1 MSKKIS
7 AQQVRE
13 LRDKVVQAGMSPLIT
28 YAKEPKLVGP
38 KTFDPAYDYN
48 KDLKE
53 DEFKHEKGRP
63 FVYLK
68 GLERLAK
75 ERGVLYARPTNIMQL
90 GTSGVLVTYEY
101 GIEDGRCYAGTADAT
116 TKNCDGNFK
125 LYLSAMAESRAKA
138 RALRTAFGIT
148 TCSVEEKSDMTV
160 AQDPEL
166 GPIGDEQI
174 HLIKMKAVE
183 FNLTKFD
190 LFEMLEVPRKLSDLK
205 KLTKE
210 EGLEIIG
217 QLNKLSRKKKKKTKK
232 TTRKIDV

>member
-1 MSKKIS
+1 
-7 AQQVRE
+7 
-13 LRDKVVQAGMSPLIT
+13 MSPLVNT
-28 YAKEPKLVGP
+28 RPMTEVTLAGP
-38 KTFDPAYDYN
+38 KKFDPAHDYN

-63 FVYLK
+63 FVYLR

-75 ERGVLYARPTNIMQL
+75 ERGVQYAGPTNVMQL
-90 GTSGVLVTYEY
+90 GTSGVLITYQY
-101 GIEDGRCYAGTADAT
+101 KFDDGRTYAGTADAT

-148 TCSVEEKSDMTV
+148 TCSVEEKSDMTI

-166 GPIGDEQI
+166 GPIGDEQL
-174 HLIKMKAVE
+174 HLIKLKA
-183 FNLTKFD
+183 NILSLGKAD
-190 LFEMLEVPRKLSDLK
+190 LFKMLEVPRNLTDLK

-210 EGLEIIG
+210 EALEILAA
-217 QLNKLSRKKKKKTKK
+217 LNKLSRNKKTRKTTKK
-232 TTRKIDV
+232 TDV

>member
-1 MSKKIS
+1 MPKIS
-7 AQQVRE
+7 AAQVKE
-13 LRDKVVQAGMSPLIT
+13 LRDMTVAGMSVTTLPREEIT
-28 YAKEPKLVGP
+28 LAGP
-38 KTFDPAYDYN
+38 KKFDPAYDYN

-63 FVYLK
+63 FVYLR

-75 ERGVLYARPTNIMQL
+75 ERGVQYARPTNVMQL

-101 GIEDGRCYAGTADAT
+101 SFDDGRSYAGTADAT

-148 TCSVEEKSDMTV
+148 TCSVEEKSNMTI

-174 HLIKMKAVE
+174 HLIKLKATE
-183 FNLTKFD
+183 LGLGKQD
-190 LFEMLEVPRKLSDLK
+190 LFKMLEVPRNLTDLK

-210 EGLEIIG
+210 EALEILAA
-217 QLNKLSRKKKKKTKK
+217 LNKLSRKKKTRKTKK
-232 TTRKIDV
+232 TTRKTDV

>member
-1 MSKKIS
+1 MALVTEKQIK
-7 AQQVRE
+7 E
-13 LRDKVVQAGMSPLIT
+13 LLEMATG
-28 YAKEPKLVGP
+28 ANFKETPVAVG
-38 KTFDPAYDYN
+38 KEFDPTYDYN

-53 DEFKHEKGRP
+53 DEFKYEKGRP

-75 ERGVLYARPTNIMQL
+75 ERGVRSARPTNVMQL
-90 GTSGVLVTYEY
+90 GTSGVLITYEY
-101 GIEDGRCYAGTADAT
+101 SFDDGRSYAGTADAT

-138 RALRTAFGIT
+138 RALRTAFAIT
-148 TCSVEEKSDMTV
+148 TCSVEEKSDMTI

-174 HLIKMKAVE
+174 HLIKMKATE
-183 FNLTKFD
+183 LNLSKTE
-190 LFEMLEVPRKLSDLK
+190 LFQMLEVPRKLTDLK
-205 KLTKE
+205 KLSKE

-217 QLNKLSRKKKKKTKK
+217 TLNKLSRKKKKTKKKTTKK
-232 TTRKIDV
+232 TNV

>member
-1 MSKKIS
+1 MVKIS
-7 AQQVRE
+7 KEQVRE
-13 LRDKVVQAGMSPLIT
+13 LRDKQGVGGMAPLVT
-28 YAKEPKLVGP
+28 YGKEKKVI
-38 KTFDPAYDYN
+38 KAYDPLYDYN

-75 ERGVLYARPTNIMQL
+75 ERGVTYARPTNVMQL
-90 GTSGVLVTYEY
+90 GTNGVLITYEY
-101 GIEDGRCYAGTADAT
+101 SFEDGRSYAGTADAT

-138 RALRTAFGIT
+138 RALRTAFAIT
-148 TCSVEEKSDMTV
+148 TCSVEEKSNMTV
-160 AQDPEL
+160 VMDVDL

-174 HLIKMKAVE
+174 HLIKMKATE
-183 FNLTKFD
+183 LKLGKND
-190 LFEMLEVPRKLSDLK
+190 LFKMLEVPRPLTDLK

-210 EGLEIIG
+210 EGLEIITT
-217 QLNKLSRKKKKKTKK
+217 LNKLSRKKKKKRTKK
-232 TTRKIDV
+232 TNV

>member
-1 MSKKIS
+1 MGVLIPEQGKKLLDCFSKEES
-7 AQQVRE
+7 F
-13 LRDKVVQAGMSPLIT
+13 DKLH
-28 YAKEPKLVGP
+28 
-38 KTFDPAYDYN
+38 DYN

-53 DEFKHEKGRP
+53 DEFKYEKGKP

-75 ERGVLYARPTNIMQL
+75 ERGVRYARPTNVMQL
-90 GTSGVLVTYEY
+90 GTNGVLVTFEY
-101 GIEDGRCYAGTADAT
+101 LFEDGRCYAGTADAT

-138 RALRTAFGIT
+138 RALRSAFGIT

-160 AQDPEL
+160 VEDVEL

-183 FNLTKFD
+183 LDISKDD
-190 LFEMLEVPRKLSDLK
+190 LFNMLEIPRSVPELK
-205 KLTKE
+205 NLTKE
-210 EGLEIIG
+210 EGLEIITS
-217 QLNKLSRKKKKKTKK
+217 LNKLSRKNKTKK
-232 TTRKIDV
+232 NA

>member
-1 MSKKIS
+1 MGQLVTYREETKVTGKK
-7 AQQVRE
+7 
-13 LRDKVVQAGMSPLIT
+13 K
-28 YAKEPKLVGP
+28 
-38 KTFDPAYDYN
+38 FDPAYDYN

-75 ERGVLYARPTNIMQL
+75 ERGVLYARPTNVMQL
-90 GTSGVLVTYEY
+90 GTSGVLITYEY
-101 GIEDGRCYAGTADAT
+101 SFEDGRSYAGTADAT

-148 TCSVEEKSDMTV
+148 TCSVEEKSNMTV
-160 AQDPEL
+160 VQDPEL

-174 HLIKMKAVE
+174 HLIKMKATE
-183 FNLTKFD
+183 LNLSKSE
-190 LFEMLEVPRKLSDLK
+190 LFAMLQVPRNLSDLK

-217 QLNKLSRKKKKKTKK
+217 ALNKLSRKKKKKKKVTKK
-232 TTRKIDV
+232 TTRKTNV

>member
-1 MSKKIS
+1 MARITKE
-7 AQQVRE
+7 QVE
-13 LRDKVVQAGMSPLIT
+13 QLRGMAGGAGMSPLVNI
-28 YAKEPKLVGP
+28 KEKSRVTGR
-38 KTFDPAYDYN
+38 KKFDPAYDYN
-48 KDLKE
+48 KDLKD

-75 ERGVLYARPTNIMQL
+75 ERGVQYARPTNVMQL
-90 GTSGVLVTYEY
+90 GTSGVLITYEY
-101 GIEDGRCYAGTADAT
+101 LFDDGRAYAGTADAT

-148 TCSVEEKSDMTV
+148 TCSVEEKSNMTI

-174 HLIKMKAVE
+174 HLIKLKATE
-183 FNLTKFD
+183 LGIGKPD
-190 LFEMLEVPRKLSDLK
+190 LFKMLEVPRKVTDLK

-210 EGLEIIG
+210 EALEILAA
-217 QLNKLSRKKKKKTKK
+217 LNKLSRRKKSRKTTKK
-232 TTRKIDV
+232 TDV